1 MQHILFQLSYKTI
14 PLFWPL
20 FVITVVSIVVWAF
33 WAERRWSSG
42 RPLSAVNA
50 GTIAVI
56 IVALPLLILLLWGAN
71 FAYLDDNT
79 LLEFTVSGRNF
90 PVSIWPFQ
98 GRYFPLFNQEFN
110 GLAHIA
116 ATPTIY
122 YGFIALQLVA
132 FCIILNMV
140 LSEIGILWRIL
151 AAALILWVSGTAIV
165 FLEAIYPERNIIF
178 WLLALVLALRRFD
191 ESPSRLNI
199 LTALIAAQFAMYYKE
214 PVFLIIVT
222 VAVVRLF
229 LLGRGHNRLNWQW
242 LQSRPLEIGLL
253 GLSLVFAAQFL
264 LSLGG
269 LIGSIGSSHVG
280 NSYVA
285 NTTVGPLHAGLR
297 YLRMDPVLWFFAG
310 GVLVRL
316 VRQRRLIDLEPI
328 WDAIALAALIYFGA
342 LVALG
347 LASDRYMPPVDLL
360 GALFAVRQAAA
371 LFIERPALRGWT
383 VGLAIG
389 VTAVTL
395 MGGAFRVAEHHS
407 VTSGTAR
414 LSDFVAEYASSHQ
427 APVRLYF
434 PSSLDWR
441 IMNFASNLRYRHG
454 DILDKVRFAGPQD
467 FPEGMCVWYESYRC
481 EHASKPVPGDLI
493 IHLPDDN
500 DRNDAE
506 GSSRALLFR
515 YSWLPF
521 EIPGLMGRI
530 FYVEVPLY
538 TGSPMPR
545 RWLEATVELELQNR
559 TEIMA
564 PLREP

>member
-1 MQHILFQLSYKTI
+1 VQQLLFKLSYKTI

-20 FVITVVSIVVWAF
+20 FLLTIVSIMVWAF
-33 WAERRWSSG
+33 RAERKWSSG
-42 RPLSAVNA
+42 RPLKAVNW
-50 GTIAVI
+50 GTIAVLL
-56 IVALPLLILLLWGAN
+56 VALPLLLLLLWGAD
-71 FAYLDDNT
+71 FAYHDDDT
-79 LLEFTVSGRNF
+79 LLEFSVSGRNW
-90 PVSIWPFQ
+90 PVAIWPSL
-98 GRYFPLFNQEFN
+98 GRYFPLASQEFN

-132 FCIILNMV
+132 FCIILNMA
-140 LSEIGILWRIL
+140 LSEIGIHWRIL
-151 AAALILWVSGTAIV
+151 AAALILWVSGSAIV
-165 FLEAIYPERNIIF
+165 FLEAIYPERNIAF
-178 WLLALVLALRRFD
+178 WLLALVLALKRFD

-222 VAVVRLF
+222 LAVVRLF
-229 LLGRGHNRLNWQW
+229 VLGRGSNRLSWQW
-242 LQSRPLEIGLL
+242 LQSRPLEVGLL
-253 GLSLVFAAQFL
+253 GLSLVFASQFL

-269 LIGSIGSSHVG
+269 LIGSGSEVG

-285 NTTVGPLHAGLR
+285 NATVGPVQAGLQ

-316 VRQRRLIDLEPI
+316 VRHRRKADMEPV

-347 LASDRYMPPVDLL
+347 LGADRYMPPVDLL
-360 GALFAVRQAAA
+360 GALFAVRQVAA
-371 LFIERPALRGWT
+371 LVMERPALRGWT

-389 VTAVTL
+389 VTVVTF
-395 MGGAFRVAEHHS
+395 MSGAFRVAEHHS

-414 LSDFVAEYASSHQ
+414 LSDFVAEYASSRQ
-427 APVRLYF
+427 EPVRLYF

-441 IMNFASNLRYRHG
+441 IMNFASNLRYRHA

-467 FPEGMCVWYESYRC
+467 FAEGMCVWYAPYRC
-481 EHASKPVPGDLI
+481 EQASKPVPGDLI

-506 GSSRALLFR
+506 GSSRAPLFR

-521 EIPGLMGRI
+521 EIPGLIGRI
-530 FYVEVPLY
+530 FYVEAPLY

-545 RWLEATVELELQNR
+545 RWLEATVELQ
-559 TEIMA
+559 
-564 PLREP
+564 P